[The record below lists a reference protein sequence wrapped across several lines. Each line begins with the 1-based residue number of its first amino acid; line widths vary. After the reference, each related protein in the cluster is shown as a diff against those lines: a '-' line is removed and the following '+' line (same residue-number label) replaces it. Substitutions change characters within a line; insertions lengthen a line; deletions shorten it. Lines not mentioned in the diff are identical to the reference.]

1 MPRACAQKMGRVWIC
16 AGWKVWGWVVVL
28 RARVLWEKLPKLFRQ
43 ALGGISVVPKVP
55 YNLKTIR
62 RQVRGFFITWQWVVV
77 PGLREPVLCCYRLQL
92 GVRRGG
98 CCCQLVQ
105 SQAAHHLLSHKY
117 KGLQHQANHAN
128 ATIHHAKLSR
138 HWRKLTGSVAPK
150 GLRWHHSEI
159 SASRDACDIDNIR
172 RQT

>member
-1 MPRACAQKMGRVWIC
+1 MPRACAQKMGRVWTF

-28 RARVLWEKLPKLFRQ
+28 GARALWEKLPKLFRQ

-55 YNLKTIR
+55 FNFKTIR

-98 CCCQLVQ
+98 CCCQLGR
-105 SQAAHHLLSHKY
+105 SQAARHLLSHKY
-117 KGLQHQANHAN
+117 KGLQHQAQ
-128 ATIHHAKLSR
+128 KDQ
-138 HWRKLTGSVAPK
+138 
-150 GLRWHHSEI
+150 WHHPSCKTFQTLAEAHRSCSTQGSEMTPL
-159 SASRDACDIDNIR
+159 RDFCN
-172 RQT
+172 